1 MAYGRVGV
9 SERWSGGVWR
19 CGGVAVWRCGG
30 VACGIV
36 GVRRERF
43 DPTFQTRGWLDL
55 SRRYRMIVARQFIAW
70 NSSRIGSRERY
81 DSEAP
86 EVLPLVDV

>member
-1 MAYGRVGV
+1 MGESAYR
-9 SERWSGGVWR
+9 SGGAVE

-55 SRRYRMIVARQFIAW
+55 SRRYGL
-70 NSSRIGSRERY
+70 GSQG
-81 DSEAP
+81 
-86 EVLPLVDV
+86 VLGMKTSKGLKGC